1 MCNFEIKKIESNHFL
16 VRVSASHRNWVS
28 DILYQL
34 KMILEK
40 TLPPTDVS
48 IVRKTGKL
56 GNNEPA
62 LKLGS

>member
-1 MCNFEIKKIESNHFL
+1 
-16 VRVSASHRNWVS
+16 
-28 DILYQL
+28 
-34 KMILEK
+34 MILEK